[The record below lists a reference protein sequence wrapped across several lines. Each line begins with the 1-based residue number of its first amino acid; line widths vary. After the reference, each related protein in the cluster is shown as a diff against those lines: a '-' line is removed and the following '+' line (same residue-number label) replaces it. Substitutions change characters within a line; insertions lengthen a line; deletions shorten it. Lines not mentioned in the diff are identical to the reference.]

1 MTIGP
6 IPHLNFQSQWP
17 SSKLQEFGD
26 EAETGGAGGV
36 PGCCDQEH
44 GGPRMDGNTE
54 SAREVSRNISP
65 LS

>member
-44 GGPRMDGNTE
+44 GGPSYKPMETQ
-54 SAREVSRNISP
+54 SRRRGRS
-65 LS
+65 